1 MSWIDGVEQ
10 QLSRICNGDV
20 SRKDDVVTCK
30 MDNGEIKIWETKDR
44 SKIVYARK
52 GELEDEVSVR
62 LEMHPEG
69 KIHDVPVIT
78 KSLNGS
84 IELVTRQGRNPSAI
98 IVQEDR
104 KLGRF
109 TVESYNIDNKMM
121 LEAYY

>member
-1 MSWIDGVEQ
+1 MSWIDGIEQ

-20 SRKDDVVTCK
+20 TRKDDVVTCK
-30 MDNGEIKIWETKDR
+30 MDNGEVKIWETSNHD
-44 SKIVYARK
+44 KIMYARK
-52 GELEDEVSVR
+52 GEQEEEESVR

-69 KIHDVPVIT
+69 KQHDVPVVT
-78 KSLNGS
+78 RSLNGS

-98 IVQEDR
+98 IVQEGR

-109 TVESYNIDNKMM
+109 SVESYNIDNKMM